1 MSVAPEILFI
11 AHRVPF
17 PPDRGDKIR
26 SHHVLKRLVNIAPVH
41 VATFADNE
49 ADLMMEGE
57 LAAATASHCLA
68 QREQSLLLAGG
79 EALLLR
85 RSVSAMAFRSHEIS
99 DYVARTIATRPIQ
112 AIYVFSGQMGMYI
125 PESWTGRT
133 IVDLVDVDSAKL
145 EAYAKKAGW
154 LTRWIYRRE
163 ARLLAAEEE
172 RLARLADLTLL
183 VSEQEA
189 NLLRGRMDDLSGTEI
204 TVMRNGI
211 DARHFDPI
219 AVSPHRELDGMP
231 GPHIVFTGQM
241 DYPPNISAALRIIRH
256 ILPAIRKTHPMA
268 MFHCVGRS
276 PVSVLTECDMS
287 DGVRIWG
294 EVPDVRPFLK
304 SADLVLVP
312 LEIARG
318 VQNKVL
324 EAMAMECPV
333 LLTECAATGIGAEP
347 GVHYR
352 TAGSD
357 EALISSA
364 LALIAD
370 RQAAGEMSRAARRF
384 VVEDL
389 GWDAMLKDL
398 PAMLGMERGGSED
411 SPGTGNAF

>member
-26 SHHVLKRLVNIAPVH
+26 SHHVLKRLANIAPVH
-41 VATFADNE
+41 VATFAENDS
-49 ADLMMEGE
+49 DLLMEGE
-57 LAAATASHCLA
+57 LAVATASHCLA
-68 QREQSLLLAGG
+68 QREQSLLLAGA

-85 RSVSAMAFRSHEIS
+85 RSVSAMAFHSHKIS
-99 DYVARTIATRPIQ
+99 DYIRRTIATRPIQ
-112 AIYVFSGQMGMYI
+112 AIYVFSGQMGMYL
-125 PESWTGRT
+125 PQDWGGRT

-145 EAYAKKAGW
+145 EAYAEKAGW
-154 LTRWIYRRE
+154 LTSWIYRRE

-189 NLLRGRMDDLSGTEI
+189 DLLRQRVGNIPGTEI
-204 TVMRNGI
+204 AAMRNGI
-211 DARHFDPI
+211 DARHFDPV
-219 AVSPHRELDGMP
+219 AVSPHKEIDGIP

-241 DYPPNISAALRIIRH
+241 DYPPNVSAALRIIRH
-256 ILPAIRKTHPMA
+256 ILPAIRESHPTA
-268 MFHCVGRS
+268 LFHCVGRS
-276 PVSVLTECDMS
+276 PASALTEHEAHE
-287 DGVRIWG
+287 GVRIWG

-304 SADLVLVP
+304 SADLVMVP

-333 LLTECAATGIGAEP
+333 LLTEGAATGIGAEP
-347 GVHYR
+347 SVHYR
-352 TAGSD
+352 IAGSD

-370 RQAAGEMSRAARRF
+370 GQAAREMGCAARRF
-384 VVEDL
+384 VVENL
-389 GWDAMLKDL
+389 GWDAALKGL
-398 PAMLGMERGGSED
+398 PAMLGMERGGL
-411 SPGTGNAF
+411 GTGNAA